1 MEYFKILLQRDI
13 EKFDFTL
20 ILKEK
25 DICYIKGNAK
35 GSLAV
40 KYNPESY
47 NILMR
52 DDKVFEKYQ
61 LSSIKQLM
69 MTNEKFEFLSNSA
82 KLKFLNLVNFKV
94 KGLTD
99 EEIEELYDFENA
111 DNRKRIEI
119 LINEYEINISEYIF
133 RTNEQKRMIKVKKN
147 GVIGVDQNIIEN
159 DIDSIKKV
167 MDLLNYG
174 NGIKI

>member
-1 MEYFKILLQRDI
+1 
-13 EKFDFTL
+13 
-20 ILKEK
+20 
-25 DICYIKGNAK
+25 
-35 GSLAV
+35 
-40 KYNPESY
+40 
-47 NILMR
+47 
-52 DDKVFEKYQ
+52 DKVFEKYQ

-69 MTNEKFEFLSNSA
+69 MTNEKFEFLSNSS

-94 KGLTD
+94 KELTD

-133 RTNEQKRMIKVKKN
+133 RTSEQKRMIKVQKN
-147 GVIGVDQNIIEN
+147 GVIGVDQNIIDN

>member
-1 MEYFKILLQRDI
+1 
-13 EKFDFTL
+13 
-20 ILKEK
+20 
-25 DICYIKGNAK
+25 

-69 MTNEKFEFLSNSA
+69 MTNEKFEFLSNSS

-94 KGLTD
+94 KELTD

-133 RTNEQKRMIKVKKN
+133 RTSEQKRMIKVQKN
-147 GVIGVDQNIIEN
+147 GVIGVDQNIIDN

>member
-1 MEYFKILLQRDI
+1 
-13 EKFDFTL
+13 
-20 ILKEK
+20 
-25 DICYIKGNAK
+25 
-35 GSLAV
+35 
-40 KYNPESY
+40 
-47 NILMR
+47 
-52 DDKVFEKYQ
+52 
-61 LSSIKQLM
+61 M
-69 MTNEKFEFLSNSA
+69 MTNEKFEFLSNSS

-94 KGLTD
+94 KELTD

-133 RTNEQKRMIKVKKN
+133 RTSEQKRMIKVQKN
-147 GVIGVDQNIIEN
+147 GVIGVDQNIIDN

>member
-1 MEYFKILLQRDI
+1 
-13 EKFDFTL
+13 
-20 ILKEK
+20 
-25 DICYIKGNAK
+25 
-35 GSLAV
+35 SLAV

-69 MTNEKFEFLSNSA
+69 MTNEKFEFLSNSS

-94 KGLTD
+94 KELTD

-133 RTNEQKRMIKVKKN
+133 RTSEQKRMIKVQKN
-147 GVIGVDQNIIEN
+147 GVIGVDQNIIDN

>member
-1 MEYFKILLQRDI
+1 
-13 EKFDFTL
+13 
-20 ILKEK
+20 
-25 DICYIKGNAK
+25 
-35 GSLAV
+35 
-40 KYNPESY
+40 
-47 NILMR
+47 
-52 DDKVFEKYQ
+52 
-61 LSSIKQLM
+61 
-69 MTNEKFEFLSNSA
+69 
-82 KLKFLNLVNFKV
+82 FLNLVNFKV
-94 KGLTD
+94 KELTD

-133 RTNEQKRMIKVKKN
+133 RTSEQKRMIKVQKN
-147 GVIGVDQNIIEN
+147 GVIGVDQNIIDN

>member
-1 MEYFKILLQRDI
+1 
-13 EKFDFTL
+13 
-20 ILKEK
+20 
-25 DICYIKGNAK
+25 
-35 GSLAV
+35 
-40 KYNPESY
+40 YNPESY

-69 MTNEKFEFLSNSA
+69 MTNEKFEFLSNSS

-94 KGLTD
+94 KELTD

-133 RTNEQKRMIKVKKN
+133 RTSEQKRMIKVQKN
-147 GVIGVDQNIIEN
+147 GVIGVDQNIIDN